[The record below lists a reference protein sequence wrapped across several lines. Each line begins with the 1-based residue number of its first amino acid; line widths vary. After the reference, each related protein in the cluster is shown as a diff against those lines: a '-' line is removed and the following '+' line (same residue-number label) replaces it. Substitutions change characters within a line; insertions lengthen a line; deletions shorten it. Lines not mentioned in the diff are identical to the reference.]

1 MTAGFRYFLA
11 LATDAAER
19 RDYTQAQSYIRRAIR
34 RTNRHTPE
42 WSTAM
47 RLAKVAKLAV
57 WQAERA

>member
-1 MTAGFRYFLA
+1 MTAGFRYFIA

-19 RDYTQAQSYIRRAIR
+19 RDYALAQSYIRRAVR
-34 RTNRHTPE
+34 RTDKHTAE
-42 WSTAM
+42 WSVAM